1 MMLPR
6 LRDFP
11 SILRRSTSGST
22 FLPVVDGLRFLAIL
36 PVVLQHLSERAIRIS
51 EARHLATPLDYAFLH
66 ALPTGRLGVELFF
79 VISGLIIS
87 HPFIRAHFQQ
97 TGMPKLKAFY
107 SRRVTRL
114 EPPYF
119 LVMLG
124 CYLFVR
130 LTGYIPEGTLAFA
143 RSHVS
148 PERSLAA
155 SLAYMHGLLIG
166 TMPMLNPPAWSLEIE
181 IQFYILAPLVLL
193 ALFRLGGRI
202 AILAALLLLM
212 LGTIVGSHV
221 LEYRLGSS
229 HAFLVTK
236 FLHLFA
242 TGMFVNVL
250 SFSGLVPQNIS
261 RRLWDIGFA
270 ASASVLYVIDKHGGS
285 MLAAGLQSICYV
297 LLFLAASNGG
307 MFRKFL
313 SRPWIFATGGMCYT
327 IYLIHLP
334 ILHVL
339 TGIAMRTTGLVSFL
353 PGLVLSMVTLLPI
366 LFVASVLFY
375 LLIEKPCMN
384 PKWPV
389 YLWQRTTE
397 LIRAARVDGR

>member
-1 MMLPR
+1 MKLPH

-36 PVVLQHLSERAIRIS
+36 PVVVQHLSERAIRIS
-51 EARHLATPLDYAFLH
+51 EARHLATPRDYAFLR
-66 ALPTGRLGVELFF
+66 ALPTGQLGVELFF

-114 EPPYF
+114 EPPYL

-124 CYLFVR
+124 CYMFVR
-130 LTGYIPEGTLAFA
+130 LTGYVPEGTLAFA

-148 PERSLAA
+148 LEKSLVA
-155 SLAYMHGLLIG
+155 SLTYMHGLLIG
-166 TMPMLNPPAWSLEIE
+166 TTPILNPPAWSLEIE
-181 IQFYILAPLVLL
+181 IQFYIIAPLLLL
-193 ALFRLGGRI
+193 AFFRLRRPI
-202 AILAALLLLM
+202 AILAALVLFM
-212 LGTIVGSHV
+212 LGTIVASH
-221 LEYRLGSS
+221 LLKYRLGNW
-229 HAFLVTK
+229 HTFLVTR
-236 FLHLFA
+236 FLYLFA
-242 TGMFVNVL
+242 TGMLINVL
-250 SFSGLVPQNIS
+250 SFGGLVPRNIS
-261 RRLWDIGFA
+261 RRLWDIGFV
-270 ASASVLYVIDKHGGS
+270 ASAIVLYVIDRRGGP
-285 MLAAGLQSICYV
+285 MLTAGLQSICYV
-297 LLFLAASNGG
+297 VLFLGAFNGDT
-307 MFRKFL
+307 FKEFL

-339 TGIAMRTTGLVSFL
+339 TGIAMRTTGLVSFM
-353 PGLVLSMVTLLPI
+353 PGLILSMFTILPI

-384 PKWPV
+384 PKWPMN
-389 YLWQRTTE
+389 LWQWSRG
-397 LIRAARVDGR
+397 LIRAAGVDGR

>member
-1 MMLPR
+1 MTLPH

-36 PVVLQHLSERAIRIS
+36 PVVMEHLSGRIIRIS
-51 EARHLATPLDYAFLH
+51 EARHLATPLDYAFLR
-66 ALPTGRLGVELFF
+66 ALPTGQLGVELFF

-119 LVMLG
+119 LVTLA
-124 CYLFVR
+124 CYLFVK
-130 LTGYIPEGTLAFA
+130 LTGYVPEGTLAFA
-143 RSHVS
+143 RLPVS
-148 PERSLAA
+148 LEKSLFA
-155 SLAYMHGLLIG
+155 SLAYMHGFLIG
-166 TMPMLNPPAWSLEIE
+166 TKPILDPPAWSLEIE
-181 IQFYILAPLVLL
+181 IQFYIIAPLLLL
-193 ALFRLGGRI
+193 ALFRLRWLI
-202 AILAALLLLM
+202 AILVALVLFM
-212 LGTIVGSHV
+212 FGTIVASHLV
-221 LEYRLGSS
+221 VYPLGNW
-229 HAFLVTK
+229 HTFLVTRY
-236 FLHLFA
+236 LHLFA
-242 TGMFVNVL
+242 TGMLINILTFG
-250 SFSGLVPQNIS
+250 GLVPRNIS
-261 RRLWDIGFA
+261 PRFWDIGFV
-270 ASASVLYVIDKHGGS
+270 ASMIVLFVIDKRGGP
-285 MLAAGLQSICYV
+285 LLTAGLQIICYV
-297 LLFLAASNGG
+297 VLFLGAFNGDK
-307 MFRKFL
+307 FKEFL

-353 PGLVLSMVTLLPI
+353 PGLILSVFTILPI

-384 PKWPV
+384 PKWPM
-389 YLWQRTTE
+389 YLWQWGRG
-397 LIRAARVDGR
+397 LIRAAEVNGR